1 MAMPRLVRRE
11 YRQIASGYVRNANTL
26 AIAVFIEQALCL
38 CVDWK
43 LYQEGWPE
51 GRQTA
56 AGYRQFL
63 QARERL
69 EKTARALT

>member
-1 MAMPRLVRRE
+1 MPRLVRRE
-11 YRQIASGYVRNANTL
+11 YRRIASGYCAQRHTL

-51 GRQTA
+51 GEPTA
-56 AGYRQFL
+56 AGYRQIL

-69 EKTARALT
+69 EKTPRALT